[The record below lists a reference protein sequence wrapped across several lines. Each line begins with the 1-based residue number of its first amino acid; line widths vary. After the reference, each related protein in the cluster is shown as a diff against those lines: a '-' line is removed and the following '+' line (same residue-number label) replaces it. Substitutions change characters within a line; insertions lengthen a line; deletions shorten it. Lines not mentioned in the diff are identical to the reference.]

1 MRKQKNCFDALIDS
15 GLLGALLLLVLF
27 TGLVLMMAG
36 CVAIEVEDYGDEVVK
51 DASGN
56 PVCASNGV
64 VQTVHKGQRWHLN
77 KNMVDQAYESV
88 EFERQLQ
95 NVIKLRVAN
104 YKDAVSPE
112 LNKIVDTSFKGA
124 AELAAKVCAAIA
136 SSGGSVA
143 GEAAYSALEQKI
155 KSYLAKGGSAEKA
168 TVTCNGKDCTISD
181 GTVTETCDD
190 CVLPGWVEPDPVP

>member
-1 MRKQKNCFDALIDS
+1 MKK
-15 GLLGALLLLVLF
+15 VKMMM
-27 TGLVLMMAG
+27 LMLAACAAAMMTG

-112 LNKIVDTSFKGA
+112 L
-124 AELAAKVCAAIA
+124 AIA
-136 SSGGSVA
+136 APTFAASSAAPLNDVSTSLFSSG
-143 GEAAYSALEQKI
+143 
-155 KSYLAKGGSAEKA
+155 
-168 TVTCNGKDCTISD
+168 
-181 GTVTETCDD
+181 ETAS
-190 CVLPGWVEPDPVP
+190 L

>member
-1 MRKQKNCFDALIDS
+1 MRKLKNCFDALIDS
-15 GLLGALLLLVLF
+15 GLLGALLLLVLV
-27 TGLVLMMAG
+27 TALVMLMPG

-112 LNKIVDTSFKGA
+112 LNKLVDTSVKGA
-124 AELAAKVCAAIA
+124 AELAAKVGAAIA

-168 TVTCNGKDCTISD
+168 TVTCEGGSCTISD
-181 GTVTETCDD
+181 GVVSETCED
-190 CVLPGWVEPDPVP
+190 CVIPE

>member
-1 MRKQKNCFDALIDS
+1 MRKLKNCFDALIDS
-15 GLLGALLLLVLF
+15 GLLAGLLLLALI

-51 DASGN
+51 DSSGN

-112 LNKIVDTSFKGA
+112 LNKLVDTSFKGA
-124 AELAAKVCAAIA
+124 AELAAKIGAAIA

-143 GEAAYSALEQKI
+143 GEAAYSALEKKI

-168 TVTCNGKDCTISD
+168 TVTCEGGSCTISD
-181 GTVTETCDD
+181 GTVTETCED
-190 CVLPGWVEPDPVP
+190 CVLVEDTVEG

>member
-1 MRKQKNCFDALIDS
+1 MKKLMNEMIDC
-15 GLLGALLLLVLF
+15 GVMGALLLAVLF
-27 TGLVLMMAG
+27 TALMWLCAG

-112 LNKIVDTSFKGA
+112 LNKLVDTSFKGA
-124 AELAAKVCAAIA
+124 AELAAKVGAAIA
-136 SSGGSVA
+136 TSGGSVA
-143 GEAAYSALEQKI
+143 GDAAYSALSKTI
-155 KSYLAKGGSAEKA
+155 KNYLSKGGSAEKA
-168 TVTCNGKDCTISD
+168 TVECKDGSCTISD
-181 GTVTETCDD
+181 GTVTETCED

>member
-1 MRKQKNCFDALIDS
+1 MKKLKSCFDALIDS
-15 GLLGALLLLVLF
+15 GVMGVLLLVVLF
-27 TGLVLMMAG
+27 AALMWLCAG

-51 DASGN
+51 DSSGN

-112 LNKIVDTSFKGA
+112 LNKLVDTSFKGA
-124 AELAAKVCAAIA
+124 AELAAKIGAAIA

-143 GEAAYSALEQKI
+143 GEAAYSALEKTI
-155 KSYLAKGGSAEKA
+155 KKYLSKGGSAEKA
-168 TVTCNGKDCTISD
+168 TVECKDGSCTISD
-181 GTVTETCDD
+181 GVVSEVCED
-190 CVLPGWVEPDPVP
+190 CVLVEDTVEG